1 MSISKTTCESAIA
14 RTIRAL
20 SPVCGKTF
28 SVKDTSD
35 PFYGVYEYTITAT
48 GKDMSAH
55 VLPYLSDMRMFDYDE
70 DYWVKKF
77 GESVPHLKPRKRYV
91 IQIHDTFC
99 YRFKQGM
106 VVDGYL
112 L

>member
-1 MSISKTTCESAIA
+1 MLSKSICESAMA

-20 SPVCGKTF
+20 SPLCGKCLR
-28 SVKDTSD
+28 VEDTSK
-35 PFYGVYEYTITAT
+35 PFYDVYEFTITAT

-70 DYWVKKF
+70 DYWEKKF
-77 GESVPHLKPRKRYV
+77 GESVPRLKPRKKYS
-91 IQIHDTFC
+91 IEIHDMFC

-112 L
+112 I

>member
-20 SPVCGKTF
+20 SPLCGKTF

-48 GKDMSAH
+48 GKDVSA
-55 VLPYLSDMRMFDYDE
+55 LSDSVRP
-70 DYWVKKF
+70 F
-77 GESVPHLKPRKRYV
+77 GV
-91 IQIHDTFC
+91 
-99 YRFKQGM
+99 RFM
-106 VVDGYL
+106 VWRDSGSTP
-112 L
+112 